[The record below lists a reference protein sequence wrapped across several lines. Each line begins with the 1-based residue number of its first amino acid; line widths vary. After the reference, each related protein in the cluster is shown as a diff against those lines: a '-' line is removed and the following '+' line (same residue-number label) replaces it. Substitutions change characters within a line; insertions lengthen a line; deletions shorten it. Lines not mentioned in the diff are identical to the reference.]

1 MVVLIRREE
10 MVCKIRDDD
19 SNGTS
24 EHGEWFEG
32 GR

>member
-1 MVVLIRREE
+1 MVVLIRIVV
-10 MVCKIRDDD
+10 MVCKIMAGYSD
-19 SNGTS
+19 GTS